1 MPHFDEVDRAL
12 LTLLQKDARRTNKEL
27 AEAVGVAQ
35 STCLE
40 RIRNLRG
47 RGVITGYRAEVDPA
61 AVGRSIR
68 ALISV
73 RLRPKTTASVR
84 AFQCDILA
92 QPETLSVFTVS
103 GADDFVVEV
112 AVPDVMHLRDFILDR
127 ITSRKDVVD
136 AQSSIVYEQVRAP
149 VIEPL
154 P

>member
-1 MPHFDEVDRAL
+1 MPQFDEVDRAL

-27 AEAVGVAQ
+27 SEAVGVAQ

-40 RIRNLRG
+40 RIRNLRA

-84 AFQCDILA
+84 AFQHDILA

-136 AQSSIVYEQVRAP
+136 ARTSIVYEQVRAP